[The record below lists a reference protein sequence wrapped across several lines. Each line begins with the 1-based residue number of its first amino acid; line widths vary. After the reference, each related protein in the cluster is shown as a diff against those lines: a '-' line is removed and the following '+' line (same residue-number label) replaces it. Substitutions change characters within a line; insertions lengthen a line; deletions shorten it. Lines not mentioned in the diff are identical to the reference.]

1 MDPKLRPSFL
11 DIVRDL
17 EEILARLKVEEME
30 QEGVPLSVDNDK
42 KTIPKGTGTVGDCAA
57 VICRFG
63 FTGNKRH
70 VLLFTGSR
78 L

>member
-42 KTIPKGTGTVGDCAA
+42 KTIPKGTGAVSDCAA
-57 VICRFG
+57 VSCHFG
-63 FTGNKRH
+63 FTGYKSH
-70 VLLFTGSR
+70 IPLFTGSR